1 MIDAVTPAAAPL
13 ADAGASDA
21 ADPSAA
27 VLRTFFRFLRLHRRI
42 TARATQEYRRIGLS
56 IPQFDVLSTLSEQ
69 EGQSQQ
75 ELAERLYVTKGN
87 VSGLIDR
94 MAAQGLVERRA
105 LAGDRRSNA
114 LFLTDEGR
122 ALTQKGMALQ
132 RSLVAA
138 TLGALPGA
146 DIAALDRLL
155 VAWRD
160 QIRAMP
166 PSEA

>member
-1 MIDAVTPAAAPL
+1 MTEE
-13 ADAGASDA
+13 ADAAR
-21 ADPSAA
+21 
-27 VLRTFFRFLRLHRRI
+27 VWFRLLRLQTRI
-42 TARATQEYRRIGLS
+42 NLAITERVRELGLS
-56 IPQFDVLSTLSEQ
+56 VPQCDVLTTLTER

-94 MAAQGLVERRA
+94 MAAQGLVERRS

-114 LFLTDEGR
+114 LFLTAEGR

-138 TLGALPGA
+138 TLGGLPGA
-146 DIAALDRLL
+146 DVAAL
-155 VAWRD
+155 
-160 QIRAMP
+160 
-166 PSEA
+166 